1 MFSSVSSWILSIAGI
16 VIISVIVE
24 LILPEGSINKYIRS
38 IFSFL
43 VVFVIVAP
51 LPALVGKKFDYSQII
66 SQEEFTLQEDYLFQL
81 NVYKT
86 EALQEDLVNAINEA
100 GYENVEVSVSCN
112 NYATSFVV
120 DAIYVELSNL
130 VIMDK
135 AEHTNII
142 DIEKEILKLIVSYAN
157 VEERKVH
164 FER

>member
-100 GYENVEVSVSCN
+100 GYDNVQVNVSCN
-112 NYATSFVV
+112 NYSTSFVIE
-120 DAIYVELSNL
+120 AIYVELSNL

>member
-100 GYENVEVSVSCN
+100 GYDNVQVNVSCN

>member
-66 SQEEFTLQEDYLFQL
+66 SQEEFTLQEDYLF
-81 NVYKT
+81 
-86 EALQEDLVNAINEA
+86 
-100 GYENVEVSVSCN
+100 
-112 NYATSFVV
+112 
-120 DAIYVELSNL
+120 
-130 VIMDK
+130 
-135 AEHTNII
+135 
-142 DIEKEILKLIVSYAN
+142 
-157 VEERKVH
+157 
-164 FER
+164 

>member
-24 LILPEGSINKYIRS
+24 LILPEGSLNKYIRS

-43 VVFVIVAP
+43 VVLVIVAP
-51 LPALVGKKFDYSQII
+51 LPSLVGKKFDYSQILT
-66 SQEEFTLQEDYLFQL
+66 QEEFTLQEDYLFQL

-86 EALQEDLVNAINEA
+86 EALQQELVLAINEA
-100 GYENVEVSVSCN
+100 GYDNVEVNVSSN
-112 NYATSFVV
+112 NYSTSFVV

-130 VIMDK
+130 VITDK

-142 DIEKEILKLIVSYAN
+142 DIEKEILKIVVSYAN

>member
-43 VVFVIVAP
+43 VVLVIIAP

-86 EALQEDLVNAINEA
+86 EALQEDLINVINEA

-130 VIMDK
+130 VIMDN

>member
-86 EALQEDLVNAINEA
+86 ETLQEDLVNAINEA
-100 GYENVEVSVSCN
+100 GYDNVQVNVSCN

>member
-100 GYENVEVSVSCN
+100 GYDNVQVNVSCN
-112 NYATSFVV
+112 NYSTSFVIE
-120 DAIYVELSNL
+120 AIYVELSNL
-130 VIMDK
+130 VIMDN

>member
-43 VVFVIVAP
+43 VVLVIIAP

-86 EALQEDLVNAINEA
+86 EALQEDLVNVINEA

>member
-43 VVFVIVAP
+43 VVLVIIAP
-51 LPALVGKKFDYSQII
+51 LPVLVGKKFDYSQII

-86 EALQEDLVNAINEA
+86 EALQEDLVNVINEA